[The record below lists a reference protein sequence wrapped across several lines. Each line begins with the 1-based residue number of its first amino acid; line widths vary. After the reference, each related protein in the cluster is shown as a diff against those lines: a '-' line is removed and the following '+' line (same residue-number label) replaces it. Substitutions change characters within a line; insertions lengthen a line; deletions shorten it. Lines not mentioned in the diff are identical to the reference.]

1 LKEKEIMSAHQLP
14 IPVAR
19 FDEVEVA
26 LAARKMRTM
35 LVYEMVKA
43 LGARLKAWNDR
54 RRTAVELEQLDDRIL
69 ADIGVNRGEIGQIAA
84 GHYVR
89 EAGYFVPTVA
99 SKVDAAN
106 AVERGLHATAR
117 AA

>member
-1 LKEKEIMSAHQLP
+1 MKEIEIMSAHQLSA
-14 IPVAR
+14 PVAR

-26 LAARKMRTM
+26 LAARKMRTL

-43 LGARLKAWNDR
+43 IGARLKAWNER
-54 RRTAVELEQLDDRIL
+54 RRTHTELSQLDDRIL
-69 ADIGVNRGEIGQIAA
+69 ADIGVNRAEIGQIAA

-89 EAGYFVPTVA
+89 EAGYFVPAT
-99 SKVDAAN
+99 KVDPAN
-106 AVERGLHATAR
+106 AIERGLHATAR

>member
-1 LKEKEIMSAHQLP
+1 MSAHQLSA
-14 IPVAR
+14 PVAK

-26 LAARKMRTM
+26 LAARKMRTT

-54 RRTAVELEQLDDRIL
+54 RRTQTELAQLDDRIL
-69 ADIGVNRGEIGQIAA
+69 ADIGVNRAEIGQIAA

-89 EAGYFVPTVA
+89 DGGFFIPAPTATTVNP
-99 SKVDAAN
+99 AN
-106 AVERGLHATAR
+106 AVERGLHAPAR

>member
-1 LKEKEIMSAHQLP
+1 
-14 IPVAR
+14 
-19 FDEVEVA
+19 VEVA
-26 LAARKMRTM
+26 LAARKMRTL

-43 LGARLKAWNDR
+43 LGARLKAWNER
-54 RRTAVELEQLDDRIL
+54 RRTQVELEQLDDRTL
-69 ADIGVNRGEIGQIAA
+69 ADIGVSRSEIGQIAA

-89 EAGYFVPTVA
+89 EAGYFVPTRA
-99 SKVDAAN
+99 AQIDAAN

>member
-1 LKEKEIMSAHQLP
+1 MSAQQLSA
-14 IPVAR
+14 PVAK

-26 LAARKMRTM
+26 LAARKMRTL

-54 RRTAVELEQLDDRIL
+54 RRTQIELEQLDDRIL
-69 ADIGVNRGEIGQIAA
+69 ADIGVNRAEIGQIAS

-89 EAGYFVPTVA
+89 EAGFFVPTVA
-99 SKVDAAN
+99 SKANAAN
-106 AVERGLHATAR
+106 TLETGLHATAR

>member
-1 LKEKEIMSAHQLP
+1 LKENEIMSAHQLSA
-14 IPVAR
+14 PVVK

-26 LAARKMRTM
+26 LAARKMRTT

-43 LGARLKAWNDR
+43 LAARLKAWNDR
-54 RRTAVELEQLDDRIL
+54 RRTHAELVQLDDRIL
-69 ADIGVNRGEIGQIAA
+69 ADIGVNRAEIEQIAA

-89 EAGYFVPTVA
+89 EAGYFVPA
-99 SKVDAAN
+99 STAKVDAAN
-106 AVERGLHATAR
+106 AIERGLHATAR

>member
-1 LKEKEIMSAHQLP
+1 MSAHQLSA
-14 IPVAR
+14 PVAR

-26 LAARKMRTM
+26 LAARKMRTL

-43 LGARLKAWNDR
+43 VVARFKAWNER
-54 RRTAVELEQLDDRIL
+54 RRTYTELEQLDDRIL
-69 ADIGVNRGEIGQIAA
+69 ADIGVNRGEIGQIAQ

-89 EAGYFVPTVA
+89 DGGYFIPATTA
-99 SKVDAAN
+99 TKVTPAN
-106 AVERGLHATAR
+106 AMERGLHATAR